1 MDKEIFSKRFEV
13 ERKIFFLDFK
23 ENPSGR
29 FLKITEKSGERRN
42 FITIPESG
50 LTDLVSVLE
59 QVVEEKNKLWEKFFA
74 KLFSEVAEEHRS
86 QN

>member
-50 LTDLVSVLE
+50 LNDLIATLE
-59 QVVEEKNKLWEKFFA
+59 QTIEEKA
-74 KLFSEVAEEHRS
+74 KL
-86 QN
+86 